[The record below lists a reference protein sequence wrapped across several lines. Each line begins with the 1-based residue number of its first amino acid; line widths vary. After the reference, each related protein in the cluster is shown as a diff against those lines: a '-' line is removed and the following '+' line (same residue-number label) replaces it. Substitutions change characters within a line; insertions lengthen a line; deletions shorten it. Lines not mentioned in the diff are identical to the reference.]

1 MSDADLWTE
10 AGDEPSVAALL
21 DEPIMALLLDYD
33 RLTADDVW
41 AVVAEARVG
50 LHDQVARLAL
60 RRDAA

>member
-1 MSDADLWTE
+1 MPGTELWTE

-21 DEPIMALLLDYD
+21 DEPIMTLLLDYD

-41 AVVAEARVG
+41 AAVAEARLG
-50 LHDQVARLAL
+50 LDEQVARLAL